1 MLGGLTVTGALLS
14 GRDALAQAETGELT
28 PEQVLAD
35 ADMPFIGSPNAD
47 VTIVEFIDYN
57 CGYCRKTHPHLR
69 KLIENDAGVRVLYR
83 EWPVFGPVSEYAA
96 KMAIAAK
103 FQDRYEAA
111 HNALMSGRA
120 GYKVKET
127 VRAALRQAGIDM
139 ERLDR
144 DASDNAARIEK
155 LIARNS
161 FQADSIGLKGTPS
174 WFIESFVVEGGLGY
188 ADLQAAVAEAR
199 RRKAENAPAPEQPG

>member
-144 DASDNAARIEK
+144 DASDNAARIEQ